1 MSESENEK
9 DVQPETEEKEKEE
22 TPAGEEAA
30 ASASDE
36 EAAGGQ
42 AAPKDDVVPAN
53 GEPVDELISQDE
65 MDALL
70 KGVSEGD
77 LAVETMEEREPGKAV
92 KYDFAHPAHKLK
104 ARLPMMVVIND
115 RIATTLA
122 PSLSMLLHQ
131 PVEVTVEE
139 FSAYKFQEYTHS
151 LPASVSISRIKLHPL
166 PASSIVAIDGGLVF
180 TLVDCFFGGSGHQ
193 GKKTLRRHFTPTEQR
208 IVERVLATT
217 LETIGEAWAPT
228 FPVQPEYVRSE
239 LSTEITSPANPAEV
253 MLVTKFKL
261 TLTHGSGELHLA
273 IPYASIEPARGALT
287 AALDKPDDPDNDWAQ
302 RFTEMV
308 IDAPVELQGVIAE
321 TELSLGELLNLKE
334 GDFIPLGKGNRA
346 RFFAENIPL
355 FEATI
360 GATGGMI
367 SARLVE
373 ADNSYQ

>member
-1 MSESENEK
+1 MSETDNEK
-9 DVQPETEEKEKEE
+9 EVQPEAEEKEQAPASSEDAAESGTEE
-22 TPAGEEAA
+22 TTEATTTA
-30 ASASDE
+30 E
-36 EAAGGQ
+36 
-42 AAPKDDVVPAN
+42 DDVVPAS

-115 RIATTLA
+115 RIATSLA

-131 PVEVTVEE
+131 PVDVTVEE
-139 FSAYKFQEYTHS
+139 FTAYKFHEYTHS

-180 TLVDCFFGGSGHQ
+180 TIVDCFFGGSGHQ
-193 GKKTLRRHFTPTEQR
+193 GQKELRRHFTPTEQR
-208 IVERVLATT
+208 IIERVLATT
-217 LETIGEAWAPT
+217 LETIGEAWKPT
-228 FPVQPEYVRSE
+228 FPVQPEYIRSE
-239 LSTEITSPANPAEV
+239 LSTEITSPANPSEV

-261 TLTHGSGELHLA
+261 ELTHGAGELHLA
-273 IPYASIEPARGALT
+273 IPYSSIDPARNALT
-287 AALDKPDDPDNDWAQ
+287 AALDNPGKPDNAWTE

-334 GDFIPLGKGNRA
+334 GDFIPLGSGNRA

-360 GATGGMI
+360 GAANGMI
-367 SARLVE
+367 SARLVD
-373 ADNSYQ
+373 ADNSYQQ